1 MGVRILCPKE
11 VYKIVK
17 TMHKDGYRVGYDYS
31 DPRHWAKH
39 RLLQDQTIEYWD
51 KHRIKTKLLEKQKI

>member
-1 MGVRILCPKE
+1 
-11 VYKIVK
+11 
-17 TMHKDGYRVGYDYS
+17 MHKDGYRVGYDYS

-39 RLLQDQTIEYWD
+39 RLLQDKTIEYWD